1 MSDEIRKVDYIV
13 GADMFIRMSALEKT
27 GLLDE
32 GFFLYFEDTELCF
45 RMVRH
50 GFNSVIIPEAK
61 IIHLVAQSS
70 SKSTKVEK
78 IAIREKSRF
87 LFFRKCYG
95 DRVAGLV
102 KALLILK
109 QLTRLISKASKKNI
123 DTLKILYRS

>member
-1 MSDEIRKVDYIV
+1 
-13 GADMFIRMSALEKT
+13 MFVRMSALEKT

-45 RMVRH
+45 RMSRK
-50 GFNSVIIPEAK
+50 GFDSVIIPEAK
-61 IIHLVAQSS
+61 IIHLGCPVLLQVH
-70 SKSTKVEK
+70 KIEK

-95 DRVAGLV
+95 DRVARII

-109 QLTRLISKASKKNI
+109 QLTRLVSKANKKNL